1 MRQHVLE
8 DDRPITF
15 CRDTRYATKMV
26 QFAGILPGAQP
37 KPTPTLIALME
48 PANREDLLEETA
60 KGTEALLELQCNW
73 PRTDRTCCCNH
84 VARKF
89 CSQ

>member
-8 DDRPITF
+8 DDRPIAF

-60 KGTEALLELQCNW
+60 TRYRSIVRIAMYLAKDRPDLLLQSRC
-73 PRTDRTCCCNH
+73 
-84 VARKF
+84 
-89 CSQ
+89 